1 MGSPSARLNVRASLR
16 PWVESGLE
24 FVYAPGG
31 LTAVAQPEPV
41 QERPSNQAAAY
52 DARPDR
58 PAPQQPR
65 QPQAQPGR
73 PQAQPAATQRQA
85 AEPSPARAPG
95 QAPNFLAPW
104 SSFLRFTKPDARVV
118 MTYMELGLD
127 LGGQSDPRRRA
138 VLKNLQAHLKW
149 PPGTINFWPVSALV
163 NGALQ
168 PDTSMF
174 WRGWELWHTP
184 HVVCFGD
191 EALKVILPDAD
202 LQPVT
207 HLLENVIVHKLPPI
221 TRLIDMLPHE
231 QQMAVDS
238 IVNIRL

>member
-1 MGSPSARLNVRASLR
+1 MGSPSARLNVRENLR
-16 PWVESGLE
+16 PWIESGLE

-31 LTAVAQPEPV
+31 LAVEERDGDLTRSSASPAAYPV
-41 QERPSNQAAAY
+41 QPAAPSAPSA
-52 DARPDR
+52 PGR
-58 PAPQQPR
+58 PAPQAREPQVQARPAPTPR
-65 QPQAQPGR
+65 AQQVPSGANF
-73 PQAQPAATQRQA
+73 P
-85 AEPSPARAPG
+85 EPW
-95 QAPNFLAPW
+95 N
-104 SSFLRFTKPDARVV
+104 SFLRFTKPDARVV

-149 PPGTINFWPVSALV
+149 PPGTINFWPVAALV

-168 PDTSMF
+168 PDTALF

-184 HVVCFGD
+184 HVICFGD
-191 EALKVILPDAD
+191 EALRVILPDAD
-202 LQPVT
+202 PGTTT

-221 TRLIDMLPHE
+221 GQLVGLLPHE

-238 IVNIRL
+238 VANIRL

>member
-1 MGSPSARLNVRASLR
+1 MRESLR
-16 PWVESGLE
+16 PWLESGLE
-24 FVYAPGG
+24 YAYVPGG
-31 LTAVAQPEPV
+31 LTVEAQPDRV
-41 QERPSNQAAAY
+41 QAIPSAQAAVSATRSG
-52 DARPDR
+52 DTP
-58 PAPQQPR
+58 PLQT
-65 QPQAQPGR
+65 QPQARRSQGR
-73 PQAQPAATQRQA
+73 PSSAQPQSAP
-85 AEPSPARAPG
+85 PSPSGLSDRA
-95 QAPNFLAPW
+95 AANFPAPW
-104 SSFLRFTKPDARVV
+104 STFLRFTKPDARVV

-127 LGGQSDPRRRA
+127 LGGQSDPRRRS

-149 PPGTINFWPVSALV
+149 PPGTINFWPAAALV
-163 NGALQ
+163 DGALQ

-202 LQPVT
+202 IRAVT

-221 TRLIDMLPHE
+221 NRLVDMLPHE
-231 QQMAVDS
+231 QQMAVDA

>member
-1 MGSPSARLNVRASLR
+1 MGSPSARLNVRESLR
-16 PWVESGLE
+16 PWLESGLE

-31 LTAVAQPEPV
+31 LTGEAQPDPV
-41 QERPSNQAAAY
+41 QARPSAQAAAY

-65 QPQAQPGR
+65 QPQAQPSR
-73 PQAQPAATQRQA
+73 LKAQPAMQRQA
-85 AEPSPARAPG
+85 AVPSPVPSPA
-95 QAPNFLAPW
+95 QATNFPAPW

-149 PPGTINFWPVSALV
+149 PPGTINFWPMAALV
-163 NGALQ
+163 DGALQ

-174 WRGWELWHTP
+174 WRGWELWRTP
-184 HVVCFGD
+184 HVVCFGE

-202 LQPVT
+202 GQVVT

-221 TRLIDMLPHE
+221 ARLIAMLPHE
-231 QQMAVDS
+231 QQMAVDG
-238 IVNIRL
+238 IANLRL

>member
-1 MGSPSARLNVRASLR
+1 MGSPSARLNVRESLR
-16 PWVESGLE
+16 PWLESGLE

-31 LTAVAQPEPV
+31 LTVDTQPEQV
-41 QERPSNQAAAY
+41 Q
-52 DARPDR
+52 ARPDAHAAPQADR
-58 PAPQQPR
+58 NAPQQPQAMRPQQAVPSQGRQAPR
-65 QPQAQPGR
+65 QPQAQ
-73 PQAQPAATQRQA
+73 A
-85 AEPSPARAPG
+85 PSPVRAPESPT
-95 QAPNFLAPW
+95 PNFPAPW
-104 SSFLRFTKPDARVV
+104 AQFLRFTKPDARVI

-149 PPGTINFWPVSALV
+149 PPGTINFWPVAALV

-191 EALKVILPDAD
+191 EALRVILPDAD
-202 LQPVT
+202 TQAVT

-221 TRLIDMLPHE
+221 ARLIDMLPHE
-231 QQMAVDS
+231 QQMAVDG
-238 IVNIRL
+238 ITNIRL

>member
-1 MGSPSARLNVRASLR
+1 LNVRESLR
-16 PWVESGLE
+16 PWLESGLE

-31 LTAVAQPEPV
+31 LTAEAQPETAQP
-41 QERPSNQAAAY
+41 RPTIPTAPQAA
-52 DARPDR
+52 R
-58 PAPQQPR
+58 PA
-65 QPQAQPGR
+65 AQPSQQQLYGQQSGATSR
-73 PQAQPAATQRQA
+73 PTQTPPQRQA
-85 AEPSPARAPG
+85 AAPFPARAPEMP
-95 QAPNFLAPW
+95 APNFPAPW

-149 PPGTINFWPVSALV
+149 PPGTINFWPVAALV

-202 LQPVT
+202 VQAVT

-221 TRLIDMLPHE
+221 TRLLDMLPHE

-238 IVNIRL
+238 ITNIRL

>member
-1 MGSPSARLNVRASLR
+1 MGSPSARLNVRESLR
-16 PWVESGLE
+16 PWLESGLE

-31 LTAVAQPEPV
+31 LTNEVQVESAEAQPKEQSVASAARADVSTTSQSQP
-41 QERPSNQAAAY
+41 QAGRPHGRPSNV
-52 DARPDR
+52 
-58 PAPQQPR
+58 
-65 QPQAQPGR
+65 QPQTTP
-73 PQAQPAATQRQA
+73 
-85 AEPSPARAPG
+85 PSPSGVPVRGDA
-95 QAPNFLAPW
+95 NFPAPW

-149 PPGTINFWPVSALV
+149 PPGTINFWPVSALA

-191 EALKVILPDAD
+191 EALRVILPDAD
-202 LQPVT
+202 IQAVT

-221 TRLIDMLPHE
+221 NRLIDMLPHE
-231 QQMAVDS
+231 QQMAVDA
-238 IVNIRL
+238 IANIRL